1 MSADTASE
9 SRTIPTPA
17 AAAKA
22 QLLRAPRWLR
32 RFVVNALAVIAWIGL
47 PSAVLSTLSSMQ
59 FVLDGAVWLY
69 HHAGALRPALLAAGE
84 GISMAVGVW
93 RDLTHPIWGALLEW
107 LHLSLP
113 PWTSDVFTLAALI
126 GLGSLRRHI
135 RAREGLTHSQLHLFY
150 SLHWFHPE
158 WGSEEYDELPE
169 ELPFA
174 DAFEKSGIKLTR
186 GRRLAT
192 QRIWSTWRT
201 KSVGSTLKLRRSS
214 RVQRYNKALVREQ
227 FTHYWRAVM
236 DGRRDMLIYT
246 IGAALIAIALAVDW
260 MYQAALLG

>member
-47 PSAVLSTLSSMQ
+47 PSTVLSTLSSMQ
-59 FVLDGAVWLY
+59 FVLDGAMWLY
-69 HHAGALRPALLAAGE
+69 RHAGALRPALLATGE

-93 RDLTHPIWGALLEW
+93 RDLTHPIWQTLLEW
-107 LHLSLP
+107 LQLSLP
-113 PWTSDVFTLAALI
+113 PWAPDLFTLVVVI
-126 GLGSLRRHI
+126 GLGALRRHM
-135 RAREGLTHSQLHLFY
+135 RARGGLTHSQLHLFY

-169 ELPFA
+169 EFPFA
-174 DAFEKSGIKLTR
+174 DAFVKSGINLTR
-186 GRRLAT
+186 ARRLVT

-227 FTHYWRAVM
+227 FIHYWRAVM
-236 DGRRDMLIYT
+236 DGRRDMRIYT
-246 IGAALIAIALAVDW
+246 IGAALIAFALAVDW
-260 MYQAALLG
+260 AYRAGSLQ